1 MVSLGRPTY
10 GRRLMPSVL
19 DDLAKTDA
27 SRLYAVIPND
37 PADVSQGF
45 RDITVADV
53 ARCVDFMANWI
64 RAALG
69 WAFNILHAAEVR
81 PIVLQLE
88 TLQPKIHNWEIPSF
102 EEMLESSP
110 EHFAYEKGFDEARD
124 DPVVILHS
132 SGSTGLPK
140 PITMTH
146 GSFAV
151 LDNEHNLPQVPGRR
165 KRDWSMWTF
174 NGEARVYTVFP
185 FFHVSSVQTIFMNAS
200 PVLGPPHMVPDG
212 RLLKHMMLHQKLR
225 SIFLPPAVIEQLLHE
240 VDGINFFK
248 GLDFLVYSGAP
259 FNPVIG
265 DRLSEVVEIISPFGS
280 TEIYP
285 QPELAPTREDWAWHE
300 FNPLVKYE
308 MQEYDATEGTFELV
322 VFADESNKDSSALYH
337 NLPGTKEYRTKD
349 LFIRHPEKSQLFK
362 YYGRRDDI
370 IVLANSE
377 KFNPIPL
384 EVDVQNHPALK
395 GVLVIGNGRTQA
407 ALLVEPKEALEE
419 PNRTELVKD
428 LWPLVEKSN
437 DLIAGQGR
445 IHHGMIICAL
455 PERPFT
461 RTGKGTIVR
470 KLTELA
476 YEDEI
481 NKVYTERPY
490 RSEPLVAMLE
500 RSPEGVYGLPLV
512 VEFLRRIIALS
523 FPRGAAIGERDDF
536 FMYGLDSV
544 QTLEIV
550 ANLKFNLQREPES
563 PSLVTWITPRTIF
576 YNPNIA
582 ELSGVL
588 KKFLDTG
595 EIPPEQSDLAEFESV
610 NRTVANYVKAFP
622 KRPTTSEESAA
633 DRMKQSAALTVVL
646 LGSTGFLGSYL
657 LANLLRK
664 QHVSR
669 IICLNRAHDA
679 QRRQEDSMRQL
690 GVLSLLDKV
699 EYMTV
704 KLGQPRLGLIQ
715 DDYDKLALKAD
726 IIIYNSWRLDFGL
739 ALRSFSPFLDA
750 TRELIDI
757 AATSNRNPSLV
768 FISSL
773 SSVAAMARQTT
784 VPEVPIDSPSAAFEN
799 GYGQSKH
806 AAERILVTASQTTN
820 IPISIIRVCQVGGP
834 ATEEYMGNPWV
845 DQPWI
850 SALIKTSKVLGM
862 IPTNVTAVDWVPV
875 DIVAKILS
883 EIAFKPP
890 NIADAQ
896 VYHIC
901 NPNPRDWDMM
911 VDAIQEV
918 TGVSQTASLG
928 EWVQRLRAI
937 ADPGT
942 EKVAEMPA
950 LKMLDYYTS
959 LAQGGER
966 ATYET
971 SRALGLSQVEVPL
984 VDKKMIKGWLNGW
997 KL

>member
-1 MVSLGRPTY
+1 MERPAY

-19 DDLAKTDA
+19 DSLAKTDA
-27 SRLYAVIPND
+27 NRLYAVIPNN

-45 RDITVADV
+45 CDITVTDV
-53 ARCVDFMANWI
+53 ARCT
-64 RAALG
+64 G
-69 WAFNILHAAEVR
+69 GFNILHTAEVR
-81 PIVLQLE
+81 PIVSQLE
-88 TLQPKIHNWEIPSF
+88 KLQPKIHIWEVPSF
-102 EEMLESSP
+102 EQMLKSSP
-110 EHFAYEKGFDEARD
+110 EHFEYEKTFDEARD

-132 SGSTGLPK
+132 SGSTGVPK

-151 LDNEHNLPQVPGRR
+151 LDNEHNLPQVPGRK

-174 NGEARVYTVFP
+174 DGEARVYTVFP
-185 FFHVSSVQTIFMNAS
+185 FFHVSFAFQYKVQTIFMNAS

-212 RLLKHMMLHQKLR
+212 RLLKYIMLHQKLR

-240 VDGINFFK
+240 PDGINFFK

-259 FNPVIG
+259 FNPIIG

-285 QPELAPTREDWAWHE
+285 QPELAPAREDWAWHE
-300 FNPLVKYE
+300 FNPLVKCE
-308 MQEYDATEGTFELV
+308 MQEYDITEGTFELV

-349 LFIRHPEKSQLFK
+349 LFIRHPEKTQLFK

-370 IVLANSE
+370 IVLANGE

-384 EVDVQNHPALK
+384 EVNVQNHPALK

-407 ALLVEPKEALEE
+407 ALLVEPKEALKE
-419 PNRTELVKD
+419 PSRAELVKD

-445 IHHGMIICAL
+445 IHHGMILCAL

-476 YEDEI
+476 YEDDIENI
-481 NKVYTERPY
+481 YTERSY
-490 RSEPLVAMLE
+490 RSEPLITMLE
-500 RSPEGVYGLPLV
+500 RSPEGVYESPIV
-512 VEFLRRIIALS
+512 VKFLRRIIALS
-523 FPRGAAIGERDDF
+523 FPRGAAIGEREDF
-536 FMYGLDSV
+536 FVYGLDSV

-550 ANLKFNLQREPES
+550 ANLKCNLQREPES
-563 PSLVTWITPRTIF
+563 LSLVTWITPRTIF

-582 ELSGVL
+582 ELSGVV

-595 EIPPEQSDLAEFESV
+595 ETPPEQSDLAASESV
-610 NRTVANYVKAFP
+610 RRTVANYVQALP
-622 KRPTTSEESAA
+622 KRSTASEESAT
-633 DRMKQSAALTVVL
+633 DRMKQPAALTVVL

-657 LANLLRK
+657 LANLLRRK
-664 QHVSR
+664 HVSR
-669 IICLNRAHDA
+669 VICLNRARDA
-679 QRRQEDSMRQL
+679 QRRQQDSMRQL
-690 GVLSLLDKV
+690 GALSLLEKV

-704 KLGQPRLGLIQ
+704 DLGQPRLGLTQ
-715 DDYDKLALKAD
+715 DDYSKLILEAD

-773 SSVAAMARQTT
+773 SSVAAMARRTT
-784 VPEVPIDSPSAAFEN
+784 VPEVPINSPSAAFEN

-806 AAERILVTASQTTN
+806 AAERIFVAASQTTS

-834 ATEEYMGNPWV
+834 ATEEYIGNPWA

-850 SALIKTSKVLGM
+850 SVLIKTSKALGI
-862 IPTNVTAVDWVPV
+862 IPTHVTTVDWVPV
-875 DIVAKILS
+875 DVAAIILS
-883 EIAFKPP
+883 DIALKPP
-890 NIADAQ
+890 IIAKAQ

-901 NPNPRDWDMM
+901 NPNPQNWDMM
-911 VDAIQEV
+911 VDVVQEM
-918 TGVSQTASLG
+918 TDVSQTAPLG
-928 EWVQRLRAI
+928 EWVRKLRAI
-937 ADPGT
+937 VDPST

-984 VDKKMIKGWLNGW
+984 VDKKMIRGWLNGW